1 VLLELG
7 VPQGQVVSRWKGGD
21 GVLEQAVESAR
32 SSSVNGYLK
41 VVLGANGERSESL
54 LSINAGSP
62 SLCLHVC
69 RPVGMEELWF
79 LGEKAG
85 EYMWYDASRPEAAIS
100 LHSEAGLKD
109 FEQLFPGAKV
119 RRVEAP
125 RHVLPPEKVRA
136 EKVRRAGPDNVGEH
150 LLEAAGLASG
160 TGDRTAE
167 RQAKGVYD
175 LILQYHKMHAHA
187 SISVCGDCGGQ
198 IDLLGYCPR
207 CASRDEIPPVPRMDS
222 RATFASFVGGPG
234 SRFAEAAA
242 RAVAMEPGR
251 RYNPL
256 VIVSRSGMGK
266 SHLLQA
272 VGHEMKRRQREMNV
286 TYLPLDSMD
295 LGPAEAAQM
304 ALRQELEAADALLVD
319 DAQFLSGKE
328 GAQEDLMR
336 AISRLIT
343 AGKQVVI
350 TADREPRRIPSLA
363 ERLVS
368 RMESG
373 LVVDIGPLDRATGLG
388 ILRKMASAGGPAVPD
403 EVLGMV
409 AEACPDSVRQLEGG
423 MNRVLAFASLMGS
436 EVTASLAREVLGSA
450 EAAPVAETEVRE
462 GRSYLIEEAR
472 PECAYELVSKEIDRG
487 VRALIFSRNTPAAV
501 RDRLGGRQAEIYGL
515 TEHEAKGSATVL
527 PSLEKIV
534 MLVEDHIQKEGR
546 SLVMLDDLHYLI
558 SNASFESVIRFV
570 RSLVDQVSERQAVFM
585 VSVSPDSLKVQER
598 SVLER
603 EMEPI
608 RP

>member
-1 VLLELG
+1 
-7 VPQGQVVSRWKGGD
+7 
-21 GVLEQAVESAR
+21 
-32 SSSVNGYLK
+32 
-41 VVLGANGERSESL
+41 
-54 LSINAGSP
+54 
-62 SLCLHVC
+62 
-69 RPVGMEELWF
+69 
-79 LGEKAG
+79 
-85 EYMWYDASRPEAAIS
+85 
-100 LHSEAGLKD
+100 
-109 FEQLFPGAKV
+109 
-119 RRVEAP
+119 
-125 RHVLPPEKVRA
+125 
-136 EKVRRAGPDNVGEH
+136 
-150 LLEAAGLASG
+150 
-160 TGDRTAE
+160 
-167 RQAKGVYD
+167 
-175 LILQYHKMHAHA
+175 
-187 SISVCGDCGGQ
+187 
-198 IDLLGYCPR
+198 
-207 CASRDEIPPVPRMDS
+207 
-222 RATFASFVGGPG
+222 
-234 SRFAEAAA
+234 
-242 RAVAMEPGR
+242 
-251 RYNPL
+251 
-256 VIVSRSGMGK
+256 MGK

-272 VGHEMKRRQREMNV
+272 MGHEMKRRQREMNV

-295 LGPAEAAQM
+295 LGPAEAART
-304 ALRQELEAADALLVD
+304 ALRQELEVADALLVD

-328 GAQEDLMR
+328 WAQEDLMR
-336 AISRLIT
+336 AINHLIT

-368 RMESG
+368 RLESG
-373 LVVDIGPLDRATGLG
+373 LVVDIGPLDRATCLG

-409 AEACPDSVRQLEGG
+409 AETCPDSVRQLEGG

-436 EVTASLAREVLGSA
+436 EVTASLAREVLGAA
-450 EAAPVAETEVRE
+450 EAAPIAKTEVHE
-462 GRSYLIEEAR
+462 GHAYLIEEAR
-472 PECAYELVSKEIDRG
+472 PQRAYELVSQEIDRG
-487 VRALIFSRNTPAAV
+487 VRALIFSRNNPAAV
-501 RDRLGGRQAEIYGL
+501 RDRLGGRQAEVYWL
-515 TEHEAKGSATVL
+515 TEHESKGSATVL

>member
-1 VLLELG
+1 MLLELG
-7 VPQGQVVSRWKGGD
+7 VPQGLVVSRWKGGD

-125 RHVLPPEKVRA
+125 RHVLSPEKVRA

-150 LLEAAGLASG
+150 LLEAAGLAG
-160 TGDRTAE
+160 GAGDRTAE
-167 RQAKGVYD
+167 KQAKGVYD

-207 CASRDEIPPVPRMDS
+207 CASRDEVPPVPRMDP
-222 RATFASFVGGPG
+222 RATFATFVGGPG

-251 RYNPL
+251 RYDPL

-272 VGHEMKRRQREMNV
+272 VGHEMKRRQRELNV

-295 LGPAEAAQM
+295 LGPAEAARM

-336 AISRLIT
+336 AINRLIT

-373 LVVDIGPLDRATGLG
+373 LVVDIGPLDRATRLG
-388 ILRKMASAGGPAVPD
+388 ILKKLASGGGPAVPD

-450 EAAPVAETEVRE
+450 AAPIAETEVCE

-472 PECAYELVSKEIDRG
+472 PQRAYELVSEEIDRG
-487 VRALIFSRNTPAAV
+487 VRALIFSRNNPDAV
-501 RDRLGGRQAEIYGL
+501 RDRLGGRQAEIYWL

-534 MLVEDHIQKEGR
+534 MLVEDHIHKDGR